1 LWGLRGYLMG
11 PFVSLAVGVGR
22 RVYAVVV
29 AFVLTWGVLR
39 LPAVRCGLRV
49 LFSMCGARAQL
60 SSSRSRG
67 STWVLT
73 LGTRYAVV
81 HLSRVVSGQVTR
93 EEGVGY
99 SSGTSLSSA
108 LVVLADL
115 GNVAV
120 VSC

>member
-1 LWGLRGYLMG
+1 MRCFRGVRAHL
-11 PFVSLAVGVGR
+11 
-22 RVYAVVV
+22 
-29 AFVLTWGVLR
+29 GVLR

-49 LFSMCGARAQL
+49 LLSMHGACARL

-81 HLSRVVSGQVTR
+81 HLSRVVSGQVTGD
-93 EEGVGY
+93 EGVGY
-99 SSGTSLSSA
+99 SPAPGTSLSSA

-115 GNVAV
+115 GDVTV